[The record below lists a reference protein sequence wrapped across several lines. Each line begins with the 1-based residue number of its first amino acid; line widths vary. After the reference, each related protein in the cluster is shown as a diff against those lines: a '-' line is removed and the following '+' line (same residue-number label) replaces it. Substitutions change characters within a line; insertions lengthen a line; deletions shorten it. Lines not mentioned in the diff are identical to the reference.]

1 MVPVRRA
8 SLIPARPRVARPA
21 SRAVNTAKTVAQIV
35 VMWSVLLAAVP
46 LALAGTEE
54 VWGRARL
61 PPRPLLGAGLFGVMS
76 LLGLLTANVLVRDG
90 RGTPLP
96 LDTARELVV
105 SGPYRY
111 VRNPMAIFG
120 FGQGLAVGL
129 WLGSPA
135 VLAYTVVGMAAWQ
148 WLARP
153 WEEADLET
161 RFGEAYRRY
170 KAAVPCWI
178 PRLKPYLAPADVASA
193 SAGES
198 VG

>member
-1 MVPVRRA
+1 MVPVRLA
-8 SLIPARPRVARPA
+8 SLIPARPRVAQPA

-46 LALAGTEE
+46 LGLAWAEE
-54 VWGRARL
+54 SWGLGRWPA
-61 PPRPLLGAGLFGVMS
+61 RPLLGSGLFGLMS
-76 LLGLLTANVLVRDG
+76 LLGLATANVLVRDG

-105 SGPYRY
+105 SGPYRH

-135 VLAYTVVGMAAWQ
+135 VLAYTAIGMAVWQ

-153 WEEADLET
+153 WEEADLEA
-161 RFGEAYRRY
+161 RFGPRYLRY

-178 PRLKPYLAPADVASA
+178 PRLKPYGDGDFKA
-193 SAGES
+193 
-198 VG
+198 

>member
-1 MVPVRRA
+1 MVPVRLA

-21 SRAVNTAKTVAQIV
+21 PRALNTAKTAAQIA

-46 LALAGTEE
+46 LALARVEE
-54 VWGRARL
+54 ASGLAGVPA
-61 PPRPLLGAGLFGVMS
+61 RPLLGAGLFGAMS
-76 LLGLLTANVLVRDG
+76 LFGLMTANVLVRDG

-96 LDTARELVV
+96 LDTARDLVV
-105 SGPYRY
+105 SGPYRF

-120 FGQGLAVGL
+120 FGQGFAVGL

-135 VLAYTVVGMAAWQ
+135 VFVYTAVGMAVWQ

-153 WEEADLET
+153 WEEADLEA
-161 RFGEAYRRY
+161 RFGETYRRY

-178 PRLKPYLAPADVASA
+178 PRLTPYRAPAQAAPVSTGQ
-193 SAGES
+193 SAG
-198 VG
+198 

>member
-1 MVPVRRA
+1 MVPARLA
-8 SLIPARPRVARPA
+8 SLIPARPRVARHA
-21 SRAVNTAKTVAQIV
+21 SRAFNTAKTVAQIV

-46 LALAGTEE
+46 LALARAEE
-54 VWGRARL
+54 AWGLARW
-61 PPRPLLGAGLFGVMS
+61 PGRPLLGAGLFGAMS
-76 LLGLLTANVLVRDG
+76 LLGLVTANVLVRDG

-105 SGPYRY
+105 SGPYRH

-135 VLAYTVVGMAAWQ
+135 VFAYTAVGMAIWQ

-153 WEEADLET
+153 WEEADLEG
-161 RFGEAYRRY
+161 RFGSRYLRY

-178 PRLKPYLAPADVASA
+178 PRLLPYQEPGATASA
-193 SAGES
+193 AAGES

>member
-1 MVPVRRA
+1 MVPGRLS
-8 SLIPARPRVARPA
+8 SLMPARPRVARPA
-21 SRAVNTAKTVAQIV
+21 TRACNTAKTAAQII

-46 LALAGTEE
+46 LALARAEGA
-54 VWGRARL
+54 WGL
-61 PPRPLLGAGLFGVMS
+61 PRWPAQPVLGAGLFGAMS
-76 LLGLLTANVLVRDG
+76 LLGLATANVLVRDG

-96 LDTARELVV
+96 LDTARDLVV

-135 VLAYTVVGMAAWQ
+135 VLAYTAVGMLVWQ

-153 WEEADLET
+153 WEEADLEA
-161 RFGEAYRRY
+161 RFGSRYLRY

-178 PRLKPYLAPADVASA
+178 PRCVAYREAAATPSAPAGG
-193 SAGES
+193 AG
-198 VG
+198 G